1 MSYLETCIKTKLK
14 KLAFLSPRNKHCEI
28 FMYFLPV
35 LVLSWETVGVIKH
48 STAWTLEPD
57 LLATLHHA
65 KLWNSDSQKF
75 LVSGPRRC
83 RSPQLGPSR
92 AQPWSTPLCSLT
104 SLPTMS
110 PVSLELFA
118 DKVAKTAENFHAPS
132 TGGRGFGYKGSCFQN
147 YSGTHVPGW

>member
-14 KLAFLSPRNKHCEI
+14 ELAFLSPRNKHCEI

-92 AQPWSTPLCSLT
+92 AQPWSTPPSSSTLLLTASLWAE
-104 SLPTMS
+104 S
-110 PVSLELFA
+110 PS
-118 DKVAKTAENFHAPS
+118 
-132 TGGRGFGYKGSCFQN
+132 SCLQTEFQRQQN
-147 YSGTHVPGW
+147 TFVL